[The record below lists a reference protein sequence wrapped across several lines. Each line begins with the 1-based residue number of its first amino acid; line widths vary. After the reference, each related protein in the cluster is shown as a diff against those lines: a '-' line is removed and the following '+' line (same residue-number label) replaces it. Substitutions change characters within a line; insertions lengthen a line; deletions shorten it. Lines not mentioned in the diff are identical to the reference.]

1 MANVGDSRAVLA
13 KRTPSGYQ
21 AKRISVDHKPN
32 LPEEKSRIESKN
44 GEVKK
49 LAMDIPYRLFLK
61 GREFPGISMSRAIGD
76 TIAQSIGLI
85 SDPAVMCIDLEDED
99 EFILICSD
107 GVWEFI
113 EDQEA
118 VEIIKPVDGNVKQG
132 ADRLATLAWS
142 RWIQNEV
149 DVVDDIT
156 VVACYLKGNYVQSL
170 RLNKV

>member
-1 MANVGDSRAVLA
+1 
-13 KRTPSGYQ
+13 
-21 AKRISVDHKPN
+21 
-32 LPEEKSRIESKN
+32 
-44 GEVKK
+44 
-49 LAMDIPYRLFLK
+49 
-61 GREFPGISMSRAIGD
+61 
-76 TIAQSIGLI
+76 
-85 SDPAVMCIDLEDED
+85 
-99 EFILICSD
+99 
-107 GVWEFI
+107 VWEFI